1 MTFSNGTIIF
11 FVILGCAGTVVCA
24 AAVHHFAFGNAPVVK
39 DHFRPDLEQAEYMN
53 EVRQKNMDVMQWV
66 AGRYVR
72 KFDRHAPTASVR
84 SRDLVINKR
93 FTDTAF
99 RPRRTR

>member
-11 FVILGCAGTVVCA
+11 FVILGCAATVVCA
-24 AAVHHFAFGNAPVVK
+24 AAVHHFAFGNDPVVK
-39 DHFRPDLEQAEYMN
+39 DPFRPDLEQAEYMN
-53 EVRQKNMDVMQWV
+53 EVRQKNMVVMQWA

-84 SRDLVINKR
+84 PRDFGIVKR
-93 FTDTAF
+93 FTDNSL
-99 RPRRTR
+99 RPRQTK